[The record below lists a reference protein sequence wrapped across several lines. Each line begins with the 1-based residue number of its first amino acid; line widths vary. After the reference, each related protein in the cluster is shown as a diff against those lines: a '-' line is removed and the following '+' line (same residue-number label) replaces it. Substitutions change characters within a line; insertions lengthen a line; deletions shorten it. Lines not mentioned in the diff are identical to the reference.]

1 MVMIDIGWKLDQ
13 ELYRFT
19 DSLAFFCPRTR
30 GHQAASTR
38 TTYSSNLRAHLP
50 HDVVDTRRSTK
61 RRMKHISKLCT
72 MVVVTQLSG
81 AVLAFSI
88 TTSINIVIHTLDAY
102 SRAIHINP
110 YISEVW
116 FDLGSFYK
124 SCNNQIVDTIDAYS
138 RAAELDSS
146 NQVIKQT

>member
-1 MVMIDIGWKLDQ
+1 
-13 ELYRFT
+13 
-19 DSLAFFCPRTR
+19 
-30 GHQAASTR
+30 
-38 TTYSSNLRAHLP
+38 
-50 HDVVDTRRSTK
+50 
-61 RRMKHISKLCT
+61 MKHISKLCT

-81 AVLAFSI
+81 AVSAFSI
-88 TTSINIVIHTLDAY
+88 TTSINIVICTLDAY
-102 SRAIHINP
+102 SHAIHINP

-124 SCNNQIVDTIDAYS
+124 SCNNQIADAIDAYS